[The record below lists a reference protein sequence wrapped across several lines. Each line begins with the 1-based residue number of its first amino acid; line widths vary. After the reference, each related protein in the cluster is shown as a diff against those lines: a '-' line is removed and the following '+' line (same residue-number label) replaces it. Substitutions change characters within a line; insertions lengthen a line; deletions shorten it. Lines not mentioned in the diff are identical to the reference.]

1 LKRASAQQGRR
12 AIRFVWGLT
21 LLFGVSIVGPS
32 SYPQFPPT
40 NHRGLGQT
48 LPDDDT
54 PFQNETRLDDKR
66 LRQLNLERQKQM
78 VSDSARLLQLAR
90 ELNEEVT
97 GDSPLTDGQ
106 MRKVAEIGK
115 LASRV
120 KERMTFTAGG
130 FPPPPKGPLNP
141 RIQ

>member
-1 LKRASAQQGRR
+1 M

-21 LLFGVSIVGPS
+21 LLFGVSMVGPS
-32 SYPQFPPT
+32 SYPQFPPA
-40 NHRGLGQT
+40 NHGRLGQN
-48 LPDDDT
+48 LPDDDS
-54 PFQNETRLDDKR
+54 PFQSETRFDEKR

-78 VSDSARLLQLAR
+78 VADSARLLQLAR
-90 ELNEEVT
+90 ELNEEIT
-97 GDSPLTDGQ
+97 GDSPLTDAQ
-106 MRKVAEIGK
+106 SRKVAEIGK

-130 FPPPPKGPLNP
+130 YSTPLKSPLNP